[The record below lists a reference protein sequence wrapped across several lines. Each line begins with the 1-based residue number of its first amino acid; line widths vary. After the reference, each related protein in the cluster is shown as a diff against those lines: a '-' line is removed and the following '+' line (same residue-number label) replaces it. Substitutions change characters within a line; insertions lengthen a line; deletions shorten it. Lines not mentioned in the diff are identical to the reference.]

1 MDVNKKHNFPVS
13 VKELVLLKNALS
25 FYAAHKRGRDE
36 DLDGNRLTIPYEF
49 SEITDMWSRVV
60 CADVSESNLV
70 SNMFKYRS

>member
-36 DLDGNRLTIPYEF
+36 DLDGNRLQIPYEYK
-49 SEITDMWSRVV
+49 EITDMWSRVV
-60 CADVSESNLV
+60 CADVSESRGFLDIW
-70 SNMFKYRS
+70 K